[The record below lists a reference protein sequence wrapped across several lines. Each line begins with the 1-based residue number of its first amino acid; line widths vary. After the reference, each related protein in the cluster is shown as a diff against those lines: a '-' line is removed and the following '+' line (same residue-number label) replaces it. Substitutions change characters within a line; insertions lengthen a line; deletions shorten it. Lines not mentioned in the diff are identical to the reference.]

1 MEINLE
7 KQEVSQHVF
16 IDASNEA
23 YAAVAYLK
31 VKYKNGESRRLV
43 AAKTKVVSMEA
54 TSTSRIEL
62 MAAVLTV
69 KPAIPMKKVL
79 AMPEKK
85 IFYGINSVNVLWLIK
100 NRSCALKMF
109 RIAKIQKESS
119 PTRWKYVKTDNNPA
133 DLPSRSL
140 PATPS
145 TQQHQ
150 QLMN

>member
-16 IDASNEA
+16 IDALNEA
-23 YAAVAYLK
+23 YAAVTYLK
-31 VKYKNGESRRLV
+31 VKYKNGESRRLAV
-43 AAKTKVVSMEA
+43 AKTKVVSMEA
-54 TSTSRIEL
+54 TSISKIEL

-69 KPAIPMKKVL
+69 KLAIPMKKVL

-85 IFYGINSVNVLWLIK
+85 IFYGINSMNILWSIK

-109 RIAKIQKESS
+109 RIAKIQKESL
-119 PTRWKYVKTDNNPA
+119 PTQWKYVKTDNNPA
-133 DLPSRSL
+133 DLPSRSFS
-140 PATPS
+140 ATPS

-150 QLMN
+150 KLMN